1 MAQKI
6 TLIEKLYADKEC
18 VDLQILCDGKTF
30 GCHKNV
36 LSCQSEV
43 FKTMI
48 KNKSLIEKETGIM
61 KTEENDTRD

>member
-1 MAQKI
+1 M
-6 TLIEKLYADKEC
+6 IEKLYYTEKEF
-18 VDLQILCDGKTF
+18 VDIKILSKGKDF

-61 KTEENDTRD
+61 KIEENDTRD